1 MWSLLINLLCR
12 DPLGIKTLNLCQL
25 IFLRS
30 RQEDIIT
37 KPLLMRVVSSGVL
50 ILIGTMYVFLHEME
64 DGEVSHR
71 DLTMTFTTFVMFD
84 MFNALSCRHNT
95 RPVFELPWNSN
106 PAFLVAFFL
115 SILGQLLVIYSPLL
129 QIVFRTVPL
138 SFEDLFFV
146 VSLASSVVVIDFVRK
161 KYFPSMFTEGLPL
174 RISSVG
180 KMDKPS
186 DRSEKAGVF
195 MV

>member
-1 MWSLLINLLCR
+1 
-12 DPLGIKTLNLCQL
+12 
-25 IFLRS
+25 
-30 RQEDIIT
+30 
-37 KPLLMRVVSSGVL
+37 MRVVSSGIL

-95 RPVFELPWNSN
+95 RPVFELAWNSN
-106 PAFLVAFFL
+106 PAFLVAFLL
-115 SILGQLLVIYSPLL
+115 SILGQLLVVYSPLL
-129 QIVFRTVPL
+129 QVVFRTVPL

-146 VSLASSVVVIDFVRK
+146 VSLSSSVVVVDFVRK
-161 KYFPSMFTEGLPL
+161 KYFPALFTESL
-174 RISSVG
+174 SSKAASAG
-180 KMDKPS
+180 KMDKPV
-186 DRSEKAGVF
+186 DRAEKAGVF